1 MMGMTKLQ
9 ELAYQVMFVL
19 AKKLKKNEKKEIM
32 HRNLNNN
39 ILGDVLTG
47 IADSLGISTRLQ
59 RVMFIV
65 F

>member
-1 MMGMTKLQ
+1 
-9 ELAYQVMFVL
+9 MFVL